1 MDQGIYNDYFFLA
14 ENEAIAQVV
23 ENRLA
28 GDEPEVYIKVL
39 AGLRTNIIDDLVF
52 RVGCKYVV
60 RVRDWAFV
68 SLKNRPKNT
77 A

>member
-28 GDEPEVYIKVL
+28 GDGPEVYIKVL
-39 AGLRTNIIDDLVF
+39 VGLPTHIMDELVF
-52 RVGCKYVV
+52 RVGSRYVV
-60 RVRDWAFV
+60 RVRDQALG